1 MYRFA
6 CIGVAAV
13 VALATSASAQQQTV
27 PPAAPTI
34 GASGGLGMGIAIPI
48 ARAAD
53 NHTAGYT
60 LAGLVDFSAA
70 DQPFSFRFEAVYQ
83 RYDKKANT
91 PAGTE
96 NLNITSLGAALMSRH
111 PERGASTFVLGGIAV
126 YHMSDHLGTKP
137 GVNAGIGIEVPLTQF
152 IGMADVRIHYV
163 LTDGKP
169 IMTIPVTLGVRF

>member
-1 MYRFA
+1 MYRFVCVSA
-6 CIGVAAV
+6 AAV
-13 VALATSASAQQQTV
+13 VVLASSASAQQQAV

-34 GASGGLGMGIAIPI
+34 GASGGLGVGIAVPI
-48 ARAAD
+48 ARASD
-53 NHTAGYT
+53 NHTAGYVI
-60 LAGLVDFSAA
+60 AGLVDFSAA
-70 DQPFSFRFEAVYQ
+70 DQPFSFRFEAVHQ
-83 RYDKKANT
+83 RYDKKTNA

-96 NLNITSLGAALMSRH
+96 NLNITSLGASLMSRH

-137 GVNAGIGIEVPLTQF
+137 GVNGGVGIEVPLTQF
-152 IGMADVRIHYV
+152 IGLADVRIHYV

>member
-1 MYRFA
+1 MHRIA
-6 CIGVAAV
+6 SLAAAAI
-13 VALATSASAQQQTV
+13 VALSSPAHAQQQAV

-34 GASGGLGMGIAIPI
+34 GASGGIGAGIAMPI

-53 NHTAGYT
+53 GHAAGYT
-60 LAGLVDFSAA
+60 VSGLVDFSAA
-70 DQPFSFRFEAVYQ
+70 DQPFSFRFEGIYQ
-83 RYDKKANT
+83 RYDRKGTA

-96 NLNITSLGAALMSRH
+96 NLNITSVGASLLARS
-111 PERGASTFVLGGIAV
+111 PQKGASTFVLGGIAV

-152 IGMADVRIHYV
+152 IGMADIRVHYV